1 VNVTRRFL
9 LVALATL
16 AQGVQAQSA
25 QPAPLHPRE
34 AEAVSFA
41 TAWLDLL
48 DAGKAEES
56 FNLLAPLFKANLT
69 ADQWRNSVIES
80 KAQLGKL
87 RSRTLK
93 RVVWYED
100 PANAPLPGTYVAVEF
115 DSDYEGTDK
124 HFQYIM
130 LHSQRG
136 EPFRVMR
143 HQSTLLVKGKG
154 TVGGDVR

>member
-1 VNVTRRFL
+1 MNVTRRFL
-9 LVALATL
+9 LVALGAL
-16 AQGVQAQSA
+16 AQGAHAEST
-25 QPAPLHPRE
+25 QPVPLHPRE

-41 TAWLDLL
+41 TEWLDLL

-56 FNLLAPLFKANLT
+56 FNLLTPLFKANLT
-69 ADQWRNSVIES
+69 ADEWRNSVIER

-87 RSRTLK
+87 LSRKLK
-93 RVVWYED
+93 RVVWYEN

-115 DSDYEGTDK
+115 DSEYERTDK

-130 LHSQRG
+130 LHSQHG

-143 HQSTLLVKGKG
+143 HQSTVLGKAKG
-154 TVGGDVR
+154 TLGNDGR

>member
-1 VNVTRRFL
+1 MNVSRRFL
-9 LVALATL
+9 LVVLATL
-16 AQGVQAQSA
+16 AQGAHAESA
-25 QPAPLHPRE
+25 QPVPLHPRE

-69 ADQWRNSVIES
+69 ADDWRNSVVER

-87 RSRTLK
+87 LSRRLK
-93 RVVWYED
+93 RVVWYEN
-100 PANAPLPGTYVAVEF
+100 PANAPLPGTYAAVEF
-115 DSDYEGTDK
+115 DSDYERTDK
-124 HFQYIM
+124 HFAYVM
-130 LHSQRG
+130 LHSQHE

-143 HQSTLLVKGKG
+143 HQSNVLSKAKGG
-154 TVGGDVR
+154 P